1 VCGSRWAYAGGLSPL
16 GQKVNFAPHHR
27 IQPFIATNAGFLVSP
42 RDIPANDSSRFN
54 FTFEFGGGMGLYR
67 NHRHS
72 VAIEYRIHHLS
83 NAYIGDNNPGVD
95 SGIFKL
101 TYSSSR
107 R

>member
-1 VCGSRWAYAGGLSPL
+1 M
-16 GQKVNFAPHHR
+16 
-27 IQPFIATNAGFLVSP
+27 
-42 RDIPANDSSRFN
+42 
-54 FTFEFGGGMGLYR
+54 ELYR